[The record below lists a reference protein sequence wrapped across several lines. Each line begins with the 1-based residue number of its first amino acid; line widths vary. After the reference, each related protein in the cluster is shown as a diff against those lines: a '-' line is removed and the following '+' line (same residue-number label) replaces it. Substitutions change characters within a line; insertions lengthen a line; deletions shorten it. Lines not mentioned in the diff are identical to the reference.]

1 MSKTFRRIGRAAFAD
16 RLGLHCK
23 DLSPKPNSAV
33 LDTSTVFLNA
43 QGETLGTHARAM
55 CPITGNYDEE
65 FSILMDTA
73 EADEVHSS
81 LWL

>member
-1 MSKTFRRIGRAAFAD
+1 MAKTFRRIGRAAFAD

-33 LDTSTVFLNA
+33 FDTSTKFVNA
-43 QGETLGTHARAM
+43 QGETLGVHALAM
-55 CPITGNYDEE
+55 CPITGRYEEE

-73 EADEVHSS
+73 EAEEVHSS